1 LSYDLFLISG
11 NMGTCRAFGYKVR
24 PPETTRRFGHGG
36 RKSQKESGDKVKGA
50 EVLVQMLREYKVEVI
65 FGVPGDTSLPL
76 YEAIYDAAPKIRHV
90 MARDERSASFMADA
104 YARNAHKPGIC
115 ECPSG
120 AGALYSIPG
129 VAEANAS
136 SIPVILFT
144 SDISLA
150 DEGKGA
156 ITALDH
162 HKLFEPITKWS
173 SFLKQ
178 TEKIPETIRRAFRVA
193 TTGRPGAVHLAFPQ
207 EVMTAELLQG
217 ERMIFSEPECT
228 AYPAYRT
235 RGSRQ
240 MLEEAAEHLLGAIRP
255 VIVAGGG
262 ANHSQAGPEIQA
274 LAELLAAP
282 VVTTISG
289 QGIMPDDHPLALGVV
304 GDNGFHP
311 YANQAVEESDLL
323 LYVGCKR
330 GSVSTIRW
338 TLPSYQPARK
348 IIQIDLDPLQ
358 LSNNFSNTLDVAGDA
373 RLVLKDLVGLLKK
386 EAKPRKSSPWMEEMN
401 RIRARFWEDSEAMFH
416 SEAIPIK
423 PQRIIHALNQ
433 RLPSPA
439 IVIADAG
446 TPTPYITRFLK
457 LQGGGSRFLIPRSFG
472 GLGYAIPAAV
482 GASIARPGTRVVAL
496 FGDGSL
502 GMSAGELETLARL
515 HVPAALIH
523 FNNGCFGWIKALQ
536 ALHSKGK
543 FISVDFG
550 TGNMARVAEGFG
562 LKALHVETPGELEQG
577 LDEAFATK
585 APVFLDV
592 VTESETTE
600 IPPVYSWLKRAEKE
614 R

>member
-1 LSYDLFLISG
+1 
-11 NMGTCRAFGYKVR
+11 M
-24 PPETTRRFGHGG
+24 
-36 RKSQKESGDKVKGA
+36 KGA

-240 MLEEAAEHLLGAIRP
+240 ILEEAAEHLLGAIRP

-386 EAKPRKSSPWMEEMN
+386 EAKARKSSPWMEEMN

>member
-1 LSYDLFLISG
+1 
-11 NMGTCRAFGYKVR
+11 MGGCPGK
-24 PPETTRRFGHGG
+24 ERRM
-36 RKSQKESGDKVKGA
+36 KGA
-50 EVLVQMLREYKVEVI
+50 EVLVQMLLEYKVEVI

-76 YEAIYDAAPKIRHV
+76 YEALYDATPKIRHI
-90 MARDERSASFMADA
+90 MARDERSAGFMADA
-104 YARNAHKPGIC
+104 YARIAYKPGIC

-120 AGALYSIPG
+120 AGALYSVPG

-178 TEKIPETIRRAFRVA
+178 TDKIPETIRRAFRVA
-193 TTGRPGAVHLAFPQ
+193 TTGRPGAVHLSFPH
-207 EVMTAELLQG
+207 EVLVGELPQAKQ
-217 ERMIFSEPECT
+217 MIFAENECID
-228 AYPAYRT
+228 YPAYRT
-235 RGSRQ
+235 RGSQ
-240 MLEEAAEHLLGAIRP
+240 EILEEAVGYLLKATRP
-255 VIVAGGG
+255 VIIAGGG
-262 ANHSQAGPEIQA
+262 ANHSQASREVIA
-274 LAELLAAP
+274 LSEWLAAP

-338 TLPSYQPARK
+338 TLPSYQPTRK

-373 RLVLKDLVGLLKK
+373 RLVLGDLINLLLK
-386 EAKPRKSSPWMEEMN
+386 EGRGRERSPWVEELN
-401 RIRARFWEDSEAMFH
+401 RVRARFWEESRAALQSDAV
-416 SEAIPIK
+416 PIK
-423 PQRIIHALNQ
+423 PQRIIQALNQ
-433 RLPSPA
+433 RLPSPS

-457 LQGGGSRFLIPRSFG
+457 LQGGGSRFLIPRAYG
-472 GLGYAIPAAV
+472 GLGYAIPALV
-482 GASIARPGTRVVAL
+482 GASLARPGTRVVAL

-502 GMSAGELETLARL
+502 GMTAGELETLVRL
-515 HVPAALIH
+515 NIPAVLIH
-523 FNNGCFGWIKALQ
+523 FNNGSFGWIKALQ
-536 ALHSKGK
+536 ALHSKSK
-543 FISVDFG
+543 FFSVDF
-550 TGNMARVAEGFG
+550 TPGNMASVAEGFG
-562 LKALHVETPGELEQG
+562 LKAFHIKSPGKLEEG
-577 LDEAFATK
+577 LDKAFATQS
-585 APVFLDV
+585 PVFLDV
-592 VTESETTE
+592 VTESELSE
-600 IPPVYSWLKRAEKE
+600 LPPVYSWLKKADKRGKT
-614 R
+614 